1 MSFVLV
7 LVFIASQM
15 WGRGIPLD
23 QVVAVCVMSSLQVA
37 VGIILWAC
45 SMKRQMLSQL
55 ELLALGMVLGPLTC
69 TIFDQVLMTVGVKG
83 LGTFL
88 AFTASLVILV
98 SVRPWRT
105 ASLAPLQLESTYA
118 VIGSTL
124 LALSIDE
131 AFTTPALAIGF
142 VVLLAHRFLRSQKS
156 RNGIALLVAMM
167 SGLAVRATLH
177 VTSITGGPLFPLFL
191 TSSSDDQIKSEQLS
205 YSIANWG
212 LSLNSAA
219 VELPIKFHWLSLG
232 WAGTLMQ
239 AKDVDPFVVTLH
251 FVPLFG
257 LIGLGALLITVAEK
271 LDLKNWVV
279 PLAPFLLLVAM
290 NGDGEFRFFFVLT
303 TTNLIPHMWI
313 VALVIFLLEY
323 QREGNRALLVGVA
336 LLPAAIIL
344 GKGPYGVVVGTGLF
358 LVLLSTFRCRDN
370 LNLWLR
376 FAVTCSL
383 LVVVGSYVAFLQSPL
398 TDSYYFSISEFIERF
413 PFPLPT
419 VNSSLLIQLI
429 LGCLIVSIFA
439 VSRFPWL
446 LRFSSFSSHPLS
458 FLIVGGSV
466 GGLGS
471 FVLKQVGSETYFI
484 NAALTLSVIGT
495 LITFRQLEVDK
506 LKIPK
511 VVLFYSTSLATVS
524 LLFVRLSVSDIR
536 LKIVLVVL
544 FPMIIGVMIAFR
556 FRLPIRTLAFTTLM
570 CVPVLTGISNVKV
583 KQNEFVE
590 FISQSEQ
597 QAFGWVRNNTSP
609 DSLFITDRYLCRES
623 VRCGSGMP
631 VASSL
636 TRRRFLI
643 EGARTLTP
651 TRLWDGPY
659 PPQLSR
665 AASLTLAFMD
675 DPNEKILADLR
686 ANGVT
691 HAIMYRAT
699 TDRWLRP
706 LKVEEIY
713 RSSEVSVFS
722 LESKTGIDDESYP

>member
-1 MSFVLV
+1 
-7 LVFIASQM
+7 
-15 WGRGIPLD
+15 
-23 QVVAVCVMSSLQVA
+23 
-37 VGIILWAC
+37 
-45 SMKRQMLSQL
+45 
-55 ELLALGMVLGPLTC
+55 
-69 TIFDQVLMTVGVKG
+69 
-83 LGTFL
+83 
-88 AFTASLVILV
+88 
-98 SVRPWRT
+98 
-105 ASLAPLQLESTYA
+105 
-118 VIGSTL
+118 
-124 LALSIDE
+124 
-131 AFTTPALAIGF
+131 
-142 VVLLAHRFLRSQKS
+142 
-156 RNGIALLVAMM
+156 MM

-177 VTSITGGPLFPLFL
+177 VTSITGGPLSPLFL
-191 TSSSDDQIKSEQLS
+191 LSSSDDQIKSEQLS
-205 YSIANWG
+205 YSIAKWG

-219 VELPIKFHWLSLG
+219 VDLPIKFHWLSLG

-257 LIGLGALLITVAEK
+257 LIGLGALLITVAER
-271 LDLKNWVV
+271 LDLKSWVV
-279 PLAPFLLLVAM
+279 LLAPFLLLVAM

-313 VALVIFLLEY
+313 VALVILLLEY
-323 QREGNRALLVGVA
+323 QHEGNRTLLVGVA

-344 GKGPYGVVVGTGLF
+344 GKGPYGVVVGAGLF
-358 LVLLSTFRCRDN
+358 LVLLSTLRQRDN
-370 LNLWLR
+370 LNQRLR
-376 FAVTCSL
+376 FAITCSL
-383 LVVVGSYVAFLQSPL
+383 LAMIGSYVVFLQSPL
-398 TDSYYFSISEFIERF
+398 TDSYYFSISEFVERF
-413 PFPLPT
+413 PFPLPP
-419 VNSSLLIQLI
+419 VNSSLLIQLVF
-429 LGCLIVSIFA
+429 GCLIMCIVAIT
-439 VSRFPWL
+439 RFPWL
-446 LRFSSFSSHPLS
+446 LRFSRLSSHPLA
-458 FLIVGGSV
+458 FLIIGGSI

-471 FVLKQVGSETYFI
+471 FVLKQVGSESYFI

-495 LITFRQLEVDK
+495 LITFRQLEIDK
-506 LKIPK
+506 LKVPK

-524 LLFVRLSVSDIR
+524 LLFVRLSVSDVR

-544 FPMIIGVMIAFR
+544 LPMIICVMIAFR
-556 FRLPIRTLAFTTLM
+556 FRVPIGTLAFTALV

-590 FISQSEQ
+590 FISTSEQ
-597 QAFGWVRNNTSP
+597 QAFSWVRNNTSP

-686 ANGVT
+686 AIGVT

-722 LESKTGIDDESYP
+722 LESKNGVDDES